1 MLAESKFRLSCLS
14 RIVVV
19 PNIEVD
25 SLTICSLA
33 YAEMRLILAQ
43 VLWNFDMELAP
54 ESDNWASQK
63 IFSLW
68 QKGPLYVKL
77 TPVVR

>member
-1 MLAESKFRLSCLS
+1 MH
-14 RIVVV
+14 
-19 PNIEVD
+19 
-25 SLTICSLA
+25 SLA

-43 VLWNFDMELAP
+43 VIWNFDMELTT
-54 ESDNWASQK
+54 ESENWADQK

-68 QKGPLYVKL
+68 EKTPLYVKL

>member
-1 MLAESKFRLSCLS
+1 MPSIESSLA
-14 RIVVV
+14 
-19 PNIEVD
+19 D
-25 SLTICSLA
+25 DYSLA

-54 ESDNWASQK
+54 ESDNWANQK